1 MEIKPPKDN
10 DAKIPQVELAE
21 RGIVPK
27 HPFRLLT
34 VGTSGSGKSVVVSYL
49 LKNVYNKYFDRL
61 VIFSPTAKN
70 DPAYKGI
77 TARND
82 FRTELV
88 PEEIEN
94 LFRSQ
99 ESKVKAYGKAKAPRM
114 CILFDDVIAENKF
127 MNKPAFMK
135 CFFQS
140 RHNNISIILCA
151 QSYMR
156 VPRSARLNA
165 TDLML
170 FPASESEMQRI
181 AKEYTPP
188 HTKQAEFEELI
199 KHATREKYS
208 FLYIATLED
217 EETRYRRKFDAYLTL
232 NRDRNKA
239 KTTGPDINRYGS
251 MGRRY
256 SELLDDAPR
265 KRQRHT

>member
-10 DAKIPQVELAE
+10 DGKIPQVDLAE

-27 HPFRLLT
+27 HPFRLLL
-34 VGTSGSGKSVVVSYL
+34 VGTSGSGKSVVVSHL
-49 LKNVYNKYFDRL
+49 LRNVYNGYFDRL
-61 VIFSPTAKN
+61 VIFSPTAHN

-82 FRTELV
+82 FRKELV
-88 PEEIEN
+88 PREIEN
-94 LFRSQ
+94 LFQTQ
-99 ESKVKAYGKAKAPRM
+99 ESKVKCYGKAKAPRM

-127 MNKPAFMK
+127 MNTPAFMK

-140 RHNNISIILCA
+140 RHHNISIFLCA

-170 FPASESEMQRI
+170 FPASESEVIRI

-188 HTKQAEFEELI
+188 HTKQRDFEELI
-199 KHATREKYS
+199 KYATREKYS
-208 FLYIATLED
+208 FLYIATMAKDGEK
-217 EETRYRRKFDAYLTL
+217 YRRKFDAFLLL
-232 NRDRNKA
+232 N
-239 KTTGPDINRYGS
+239 G
-251 MGRRY
+251 
-256 SELLDDAPR
+256 
-265 KRQRHT
+265 H